1 MGLEKYDELER
12 IGWEW
17 QSVDGYMIKAS
28 LARESVG
35 LNPKSIESRKTI
47 QKLMEQ
53 QRKMDTLQNKLRKY
67 PATVYADKVKG
78 VMDNETF
85 AQLSNQFKECDQ
97 QEEAQQKIQ
106 A

>member
-1 MGLEKYDELER
+1 
-12 IGWEW
+12 
-17 QSVDGYMIKAS
+17 
-28 LARESVG
+28 
-35 LNPKSIESRKTI
+35 
-47 QKLMEQ
+47 MEQ

-97 QEEAQQKIQ
+97 QEEAQQKIK